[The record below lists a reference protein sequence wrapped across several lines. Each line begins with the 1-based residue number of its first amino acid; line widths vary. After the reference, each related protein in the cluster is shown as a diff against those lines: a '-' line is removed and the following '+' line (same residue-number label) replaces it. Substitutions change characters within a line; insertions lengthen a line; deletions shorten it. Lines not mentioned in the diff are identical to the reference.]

1 MRVHGDETLTGGLLR
16 APELSR
22 ASIAVAAL
30 FLVWSPAALEAG
42 WWLLL
47 GLGLAAVMAVVGAVA
62 DSGREIH
69 DGPTAEW
76 LALAGRALAASAVAL
91 TAADSIVGASAR
103 PVAVLLIVG
112 ATLFVLRGGA
122 LPPGLARILLGVV
135 LLLLLASAV
144 IVALAAPAAIP
155 SETVVGGP
163 EGVGTAA
170 ALLLVLFAPA
180 SPGETPTLGRS
191 LLGIGVTTAV
201 AALVGVGLLLLV
213 GPQELADAPA
223 SLSAVAAGTP
233 AVVLIGIAAVLAS
246 LLALVALS
254 RRDAAAL
261 VRLADDG
268 EIPGPF
274 AHRNRRTGVPAAG
287 QLAVCLVSV
296 LAVVVLDADALLAFA
311 VGASLVALILRR
323 LDRGIAGARW
333 PAIVS
338 AAGALVLLLAL
349 PSATAAAVAILLALL
364 LIVRAFRR

>member
-1 MRVHGDETLTGGLLR
+1 MRMHGDQTRTGGLLR
-16 APELSR
+16 ASELSR

-47 GLGLAAVMAVVGAVA
+47 GLGLAAAMAVVGAVA
-62 DSGREIH
+62 DSGREVH
-69 DGPTAEW
+69 DGPTGEW
-76 LALAGRALAASAVAL
+76 LGLAGRALAASALAL

-112 ATLFVLRGGA
+112 TTLFVLRGGA
-122 LPPGLARILLGVV
+122 VPPGLARLLLGLV

-144 IVALAAPAAIP
+144 IVALAEPVATP
-155 SETVVGGP
+155 SETVIGGA
-163 EGVGTAA
+163 EGAGTAA

-191 LLGIGVTTAV
+191 LLGIGVTALV
-201 AALVGVGLLLLV
+201 AALIGVGLLLLV
-213 GPQELADAPA
+213 GPQELADVPA

-233 AVVLIGIAAVLAS
+233 AAALVGIAAVVAA
-246 LLALVALS
+246 LLALVALT
-254 RRDAAAL
+254 RLDASAL
-261 VRLADDG
+261 VRLADAG

-311 VGASLVALILRR
+311 VAASLIALILRR
-323 LDRGIAGARW
+323 LDRGVAGARW

-338 AAGALVLLLAL
+338 AAGALVLLLGL
-349 PSATAAAVAILLALL
+349 PSATAAAVAVLLALL